1 MKKKFFCLSVLVLFL
16 ISSPY
21 FTSQIISAAESYE
34 LNIAEGI
41 EKLNESKYKEALE
54 SLNKALA
61 ISPDNL
67 EALYYAGVAYTR
79 LGNIEKA
86 KEVFLKIIKEDESFA
101 NVYLELGRIY
111 YIQSDCPSTRQYLS
125 SFLNLAD
132 DELLK
137 AYAADLMGACAEE
150 QVKPYNLHVS
160 LGSQYDDNVL
170 IEPSNPVAPVD
181 AKDDGRVVAYVIADA
196 TLLDNENMSFNTEYT
211 FYQSLH
217 FSLDNFDVH
226 YHRIKPS
233 IDFKTFDALTT
244 TLGYAFDYTL
254 LGGDRYSGVNTYFA
268 NINIMENENFSTDL
282 ISEYKDFK
290 YSDTDLFAT
299 NAIRSGHQTTYG
311 LKQNFRKG
319 DLSGNIFYFSDFGRA
334 SVEYWSFN
342 GHRLGVELT
351 YRATSPFFLTFF
363 GEYAESDYREVFP
376 NFTEERDDKVQKYSV
391 ILAYKIT
398 DRMALYLSDDFTVN
412 DSNLSPFDYKRN
424 IIGFY
429 LTASIL

>member
-1 MKKKFFCLSVLVLFL
+1 MKKIFFCLSVFFLFL
-16 ISSPY
+16 LSSPY
-21 FTSQIISAAESYE
+21 FGSQIILALESYE

-41 EKLNESKYKEALE
+41 EQLNENKYKEALE

-61 ISPDNL
+61 ISPDNT
-67 EALYYAGVAYTR
+67 EALYYSGVAYTR
-79 LGNIEKA
+79 LGDIDKA

-111 YIQSDCPSTRQYLS
+111 YIQSDCSMTRQYLS
-125 SFLNLAD
+125 SFLDLAD

-150 QVKPYNLHVS
+150 QEKPYSLYVS
-160 LGSQYDDNVL
+160 LGAQYDDNVL
-170 IEPSNPVAPVD
+170 LEPSNPVAPTD

-196 TLLDNENMSFNTEYT
+196 TLFDNENMSFNTEYT

-217 FSLDNFDVH
+217 FSLDDFDVH

-233 IDFKTFDALTT
+233 IDFKMFDALTT

-268 NINIMENENFSTDL
+268 NINFTENDNFSTDL

-290 YSDTDLFAT
+290 YRDGDLFAD

-319 DLSGNIFYFSDFGRA
+319 DLSGNLFYFSDFGRA
-334 SVEYWSFN
+334 SVGYWSFN

-351 YRATSPFFLTFF
+351 YRVSSPLFLTFF
-363 GEYAESDYREVFP
+363 GEYAQSDYRDVFL

-391 ILAYKIT
+391 VLAYKVT
-398 DRMALYLSDDFTVN
+398 DRIALYLSEDFTVN
-412 DSNLSPFDYKRN
+412 DSNLSSFDYTRN
-424 IIGFY
+424 IIGLY